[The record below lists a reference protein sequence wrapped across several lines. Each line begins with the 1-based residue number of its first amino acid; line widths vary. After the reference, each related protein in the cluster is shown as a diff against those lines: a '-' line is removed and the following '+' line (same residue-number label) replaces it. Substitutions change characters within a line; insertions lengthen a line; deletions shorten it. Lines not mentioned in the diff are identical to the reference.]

1 MLILPIQI
9 VEMLTDEACAI
20 EVLLLVLMELG
31 VSGAALV
38 DIDVEERRL
47 DVMKHRACIRR
58 SPNVLPLV
66 RVKSRGQA
74 RLLLLFPCL
83 LHHA

>member
-9 VEMLTDEACAI
+9 VEMLTDAACAI

-31 VSGAALV
+31 VSGATLV

-47 DVMKHRACIRR
+47 DVMKHRTCIRR
-58 SPNVLPLV
+58 PPNVLPLV
-66 RVKSRGQA
+66 RVKS
-74 RLLLLFPCL
+74 
-83 LHHA
+83 

>member
-20 EVLLLVLMELG
+20 EVLLLVLMVLG
-31 VSGAALV
+31 VSGATLV

-47 DVMKHRACIRR
+47 DVMKHRTCIWRP
-58 SPNVLPLV
+58 PNVLPLV